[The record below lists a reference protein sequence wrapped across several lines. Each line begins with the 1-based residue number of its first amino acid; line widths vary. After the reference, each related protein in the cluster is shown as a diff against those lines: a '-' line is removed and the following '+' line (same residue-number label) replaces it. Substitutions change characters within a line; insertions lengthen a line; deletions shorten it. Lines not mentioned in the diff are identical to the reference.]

1 MKKSILCL
9 LIAAFTVHGI
19 AQNPPKKLSI
29 VPRPAH
35 VQFKSGSF
43 TLLKSTVIVADQANE
58 QVKALAASLAERLRA
73 ATGYPLKV
81 RDLKGA
87 PKSDAI
93 VLTLAADSVLSRE
106 GYQIDVTTARV
117 RLKANEWPGLLYAA
131 ESFLQLLPAE
141 AYSSTPAARVSWRV
155 PCVTVK
161 DTPRFGWRG
170 MHLDV
175 VRHFFPKEFIYTYID
190 MLAMHKLNVFHW
202 HLVDD
207 QGWRLEI
214 KKYPRLT
221 DVGAWRVDRED
232 QPWRAREA
240 QREGESATYGG
251 FYTQEEA
258 RAIVAYAASKNITV
272 VPEIEM
278 PAHVTCALAAYPQFS
293 CTGGPFTVPP
303 GGVWPITDIYCAG
316 NDSTFIFLEE
326 VLAEVMDLFPS
337 TFIHI
342 GGDEA
347 TKTEWEQ
354 CDKCQDRIEAE
365 RLEDEAEL
373 QSYFVKRIEKY
384 LVSKG
389 RRLIGWDEILEGG
402 LAPEATV
409 MSWRGV
415 AGGIDAARSG
425 HDAVMTPTSYCY
437 FDYYQGRQD
446 LEPLAI
452 GGFVPLSMVYSYE
465 PVPDSLT
472 PEEAKHILGAQANL
486 WTEFIPTPE
495 HAQYMTLPRMA
506 AIAEVTWSPKE
517 GKEWT
522 DFARRIE
529 PQLRRYASRGYNFA
543 PSALAVNYELRPDSS
558 QKTVTVTLS
567 NEMSS
572 PDLRYTLDG
581 TDPGPA
587 SKRFEK
593 PIRLA
598 KSTTIRAMAFSGT
611 TALGKVSEQ
620 QVLVHKALGSS
631 LSSATQ
637 PERYTGGGPGALT
650 NGVRGSF
657 AFNDGNWQGFRGK
670 DFEATV
676 DLGRSVPIS
685 SIATT
690 HLEITASWIFFPKRV
705 EFFVGD
711 DTTSLASVAFFER
724 PASTSNNGPTI
735 IEFRQ
740 RFQEL
745 SGRFVKVAVKGIGM
759 CPEWH
764 FAEGEPAWVLLD
776 EIVVE

>member
-1 MKKSILCL
+1 MKKSMLIL
-9 LIAAFTVHGI
+9 LIVAFSFQGS
-19 AQNPPKKLSI
+19 AQNPAKALSI
-29 VPRPAH
+29 VPRPAQ
-35 VQFKSGSF
+35 VQLKSGNF
-43 TLLKSTVIVADQANE
+43 TLLKSTVIVADYANE
-58 QVKALAASLAERLRA
+58 QAKAVASSLAERLRA
-73 ATGYPLKV
+73 ATGCPLNV
-81 RDLKGA
+81 RDLKAA

-93 VLTLAADSVLSRE
+93 VLALAAVSGLSRE
-106 GYQIDVTTARV
+106 GYQIDVSSSRV
-117 RLKANEWPGLLYAA
+117 RLKASEWPGLLYAA
-131 ESFLQLLPAE
+131 ESFLQMLPPE
-141 AYSSTPAARVSWRV
+141 AYSSKPAARVSWRV
-155 PCVTVK
+155 PCATVK

-175 VRHFFPKEFIYTYID
+175 SRHFFPKEFIHTYID

-221 DVGAWRVDRED
+221 EVGAWRVDRED
-232 QPWRAREA
+232 QPWREREA
-240 QREGESATYGG
+240 QKEGEKATYGG
-251 FYTQEEA
+251 FYTQEDV

-354 CDKCQDRIEAE
+354 CDKCQDRMEAE
-365 RLEDEAEL
+365 NLKDETEL
-373 QSYFVKRIEKY
+373 QSYFVKRIEKL

-409 MSWRGV
+409 MSWRSV
-415 AGGIDAARSG
+415 AGGIEAARSG
-425 HDAVMTPTSYCY
+425 HDAIMTPTSYCY
-437 FDYYQGRQD
+437 FDYYQGRPD

-452 GGFVPLSMVYSYE
+452 GGFLPLSMVYSYD

-472 PEEAKHILGAQANL
+472 PEDAKHILGAQSNL

-517 GKEWT
+517 GKEWA

-529 PQLRRYASRGYNFA
+529 PQIRRYAARGYNSA
-543 PSALAVNYELRPDSS
+543 PSAFAVNFELKSDSVE
-558 QKTVTVTLS
+558 KAVTVTLS
-567 NEMSS
+567 NEMKSH
-572 PDLRYTLDG
+572 DLRYTLDG
-581 TDPGPA
+581 SDPGPA

-598 KSTTIRAMAFSGT
+598 KSTTIRATPFSGK

-620 QVLVHKALGSS
+620 QVLIHKALRSP
-631 LSSATQ
+631 LSGATQ

-657 AFNDGNWQGFRGK
+657 AFNDGHWQGFRGK
-670 DFEATV
+670 DFEGTV
-676 DLGRSVPIS
+676 DLGGVVPIL

-690 HLEITASWIFFPKRV
+690 HLENTSSWIFFPKRV

-711 DTTSLASVAFFER
+711 DTSSLANVAVFER
-724 PASTSNNGPTI
+724 PTSTANNGPTI
-735 IEFRQ
+735 VEFRQ
-740 RFQEL
+740 RFREL
-745 SGRFVKVAVKGIGM
+745 SGRFVKVVVTSIGT

-764 FAEGEPAWVLLD
+764 IADGEPAWVLLD